1 MKRLPPSAFR
11 CAGNGRLPTV
21 KSNFE
26 NRATN
31 PASVRLYRGEGPI
44 WRRRVRCWHR
54 ALRSS
59 QAGPDPFSGRACI
72 RRQMMLAGSI
82 DTNVNAL
89 YALNALND
97 NGNRANTLEQQLS
110 TGLAINSPADNP
122 AGYIAAQNF
131 TAQISGVTQAT
142 SNANQAI
149 SLVQTADGAITQQV
163 NILQNIA
170 SIANQAANGGA
181 TSQQLAALQQVVAQ
195 LQTQVSTISTQT
207 NFNGVNLLDGSF
219 QGINFQVGAQA
230 GQTIGLS
237 LANTAANQIGSYE
250 SGAAAGGIY
259 TTDGVGTG
267 GVADNTGASYAI
279 TASGT
284 GAFVAS
290 GFGVSGSAGNA
301 TIAVTS
307 VTESAQGVA
316 QAVNLATS
324 STNVEASA
332 VTSIALTVT
341 AGSLSFSLGNG
352 TGAAQTN
359 TSQINA
365 TVTDVSQAGLAALT
379 NQINQAT
386 SQTGVTATVNSSSQL
401 VLTQASGDNV
411 SIGNFA
417 GTGTLAAGG
426 TTLATAGTVSATIQ
440 GKVTLQSNQSFAL
453 SAQASDVGLAVTS
466 NLSNLSGV
474 NVSTAAGATAALN
487 VVTFALQQ
495 LESVGSQLGAVQQR
509 LQATVG
515 NLQTT
520 NTNLTAA
527 RSTVEDANIPQVTTQ
542 LTQAQILQQAG
553 VSALTQSTSLQQS
566 FLKLLQ

>member
-1 MKRLPPSAFR
+1 
-11 CAGNGRLPTV
+11 
-21 KSNFE
+21 
-26 NRATN
+26 
-31 PASVRLYRGEGPI
+31 
-44 WRRRVRCWHR
+44 
-54 ALRSS
+54 
-59 QAGPDPFSGRACI
+59 
-72 RRQMMLAGSI
+72 
-82 DTNVNAL
+82 
-89 YALNALND
+89 
-97 NGNRANTLEQQLS
+97 
-110 TGLAINSPADNP
+110 
-122 AGYIAAQNF
+122 
-131 TAQISGVTQAT
+131 
-142 SNANQAI
+142 
-149 SLVQTADGAITQQV
+149 
-163 NILQNIA
+163 QNIA

-219 QGINFQVGAQA
+219 QGISFQVGAQA

-250 SGAAAGGIY
+250 SGAAAAGIY
-259 TTDGVGTG
+259 TAAGVGTG
-267 GVADNTGASYAI
+267 GVADNTGASYLI
-279 TASGT
+279 TAGGT
-284 GAFVAS
+284 GAFTA
-290 GFGVSGSAGNA
+290 GTFGVSGSAGNA
-301 TIAVTS
+301 GITVLTK
-307 VTESAQGVA
+307 TDTAQGVA
-316 QAVNLATS
+316 QSINAATS
-324 STNVEASA
+324 STNVQANA
-332 VTSIALTVT
+332 VTSIAFTVT
-341 AGSLSFSLGNG
+341 TGSLSFSLGNG

-359 TSQINA
+359 TAQINA
-365 TVTDVSQAGLAALT
+365 TVTDVSQSGLAALT

-386 SQTGVTATVNSSSQL
+386 SQTGVTATVNSAKQL
-401 VLTQASGDNV
+401 VLTQASGDNI

-417 GTGTLAAGG
+417 TGGGTLAAVGL
-426 TTLATAGTVSATIQ
+426 TLDGSTNASATVQ

-453 SAQASDVGLAVTS
+453 SASAATDIGLGATS
-466 NLSNLSGV
+466 TLSNLSGV

-527 RSTVEDANIPQVTTQ
+527 RSTVQDANIPQVTTQ